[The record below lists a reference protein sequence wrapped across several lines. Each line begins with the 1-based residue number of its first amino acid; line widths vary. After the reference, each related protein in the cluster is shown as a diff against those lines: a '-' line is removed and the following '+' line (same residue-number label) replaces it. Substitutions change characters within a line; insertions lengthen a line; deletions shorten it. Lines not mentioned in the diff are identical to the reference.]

1 MGIRKFIYL
10 LLMKFSK
17 KKNGVSMV
25 YNTTQAKPA
34 VPFYSLSAVKNNG
47 EVFSFEALKGK
58 KVLLVNT
65 ASACG
70 YTPQYDELE
79 KLYETYKQQLV
90 VIAFPANDFG
100 AQEQGSDDEIAQF
113 CKVNFGVT
121 FPLMK
126 KSGVVKNAE
135 QNPVFEWLTNKN
147 KNGWNDKQPTW
158 NFCKYLVDENGVL
171 QAFFAQGVSPLDAE
185 VIKAVEQTL

>member
-1 MGIRKFIYL
+1 
-10 LLMKFSK
+10 
-17 KKNGVSMV
+17 MV

-34 VPFYSLSAVKNNG
+34 ITFYSLSAVKNNG

-135 QNPVFEWLTNKN
+135 QNPVFEWLTNKD
-147 KNGWNDKQPTW
+147 KNGWNDKQPIW

-171 QAFFAQGVSPLDAE
+171 QAFFAQGVSPLGAE
-185 VIKAVEQTL
+185 VIKAVERTN